1 MNQSVTKWNYKPLGD
16 ICNIVGGGT
25 PSKKNESFYQ
35 GNIPWATVRDMNQ
48 DIITET
54 SFKIT
59 EDAVRNSS
67 TNIIKSN
74 NVVIATRVG
83 LGKVC
88 LLGKDTAINQDLRG
102 IIPKK
107 KDVISVFFLFWW
119 LKSIA
124 HIIEQ
129 EGTGATVKGV
139 KLPFVKSLRVPLPPL
154 LEQQRIVSILD
165 EVFEGI
171 GNAVTNVE
179 RNLENSRELFESYLN
194 GVFERNGN
202 GWKEKVFDE
211 VCDFVRGPFGGSLKK
226 SCFVDNGYA
235 VYEQQHAIKN
245 QFTRIRY
252 FIDDKKFDEMK
263 RFELYPGDL
272 IMSCSGTMGRVAI
285 APPDIQRGIINQAL
299 LKLSP
304 NKNIAAEFLKYWM
317 TSENFQDQISFHA
330 KGAAIK
336 NVASVKV
343 LKRISAPVPR
353 RNIQERI
360 VSKLNEFLQHTQ
372 GLETIYQH
380 KLKSL
385 EELKQSILQKA
396 FTGEL
401 TAKTV
406 DKIMEPV

>member
-194 GVFERNGN
+194 GVFERKGD
-202 GWKEKVFDE
+202 GWIEKKLK
-211 VCDFVRGPFGGSLKK
+211 DFGKTQTGSTPKTSQQDNFGSHIPF
-226 SCFVDNGYA
+226 
-235 VYEQQHAIKN
+235 IK
-245 QFTRIRY
+245 
-252 FIDDKKFDEMK
+252 
-263 RFELYPGDL
+263 PGDFYPDGRLNYQNMGLSKKGLNASRL
-272 IMSCSGTMGRVAI
+272 IEPGSVLMVCIGATIGKVGFNDREVTFNQQINSFTPNPKIPFKLIYFQMRTSSFQRTVMHNSGQATL
-285 APPDIQRGIINQAL
+285 PIINKTKWSN
-299 LKLSP
+299 LK
-304 NKNIAAEFLKYWM
+304 
-317 TSENFQDQISFHA
+317 IS
-330 KGAAIK
+330 
-336 NVASVKV
+336 
-343 LKRISAPVPR
+343 VPTD
-353 RNIQERI
+353 NTESERI
-360 VSKLNEFLQHTQ
+360 ISRLEDLQEEIKYVGSIYTQKISLLN
-372 GLETIYQH
+372 
-380 KLKSL
+380 
-385 EELKQSILQKA
+385 ELKQSILQKA

-401 TAKTV
+401 TAKTA